1 MLTNEES
8 YFVTE
13 LANAILAEREQSS
26 YVGIPQGH
34 QLTAQEVKDDI
45 TASMVGRTQPKK
57 ENPFA
62 NKRKGPFDF

>member
-13 LANAILAEREQSS
+13 LANAILAERRQSE
-26 YVGIPQGH
+26 IQQGY

-45 TASMVGRTQPKK
+45 TTSMVGRTQPKK

-62 NKRKGPFDF
+62 NKRKGPFNF